1 MDTSEPMRPVRPGYR
16 LHRLEVLNWG
26 TFDSTSGSVF
36 SVTPEGRT
44 TLLVGQNG
52 SGKSTLVDAVLTLLV
67 PSGIRNY
74 NVAAGAR
81 KTERSERSYVR
92 GAYGRASDADQSA
105 ITQYLRPGNNHYSAI
120 LAVFTDEILDRSF
133 TVCQVLHQTADGGIE
148 KTFAIADSAR
158 RLSDDLSNI
167 RGADAVRSRLLECGY
182 KTTKK
187 YVEYNQWFARRTG
200 IRGKAMD
207 MFNQTVA
214 VKDIQSL
221 NDFIRNHM
229 LEAHD
234 WREKLQKLLAHFSEL
249 SAAHRE
255 LVRVRQAKEML
266 EPAERVGLEYQQQ
279 AGKLQRAERMLE
291 AADIYFRTQTLR
303 LYEPLL
309 LQSRKTLAD
318 TTATKQRLGEAF
330 QELVETIRG
339 LKNEIEQTG
348 GERLRLLPMLIS
360 HQQTAL
366 AAKRR
371 EYARFHAAVEG
382 CGLTDSA
389 SNIKRFEDIVA
400 QVREL
405 ANTANSKLASL
416 TTHQEDLLGRIGGLR
431 RELRDE
437 RGELEFLKSRQT
449 NLPAH
454 LAAMRERLCEDLQL
468 SEKEI
473 PFAAELIAVRGAD
486 RQWEAS
492 AEMVLR
498 SFALSLLVPEKYYR
512 RIRTYVEQNKMVDAA
527 GRGQRLVYLSIRPTV
542 DAAESGDRL
551 DARSLIRKLEYRP
564 GYDLT
569 AWVRGEIA
577 SRFDYMCCETL
588 EEFDQVSR
596 YAMTTNRHIKMGGQ
610 RHEKDDRPRAVDPR
624 NFVLGWDNR
633 EKRRAVAERIEQLE
647 TELGQLDQ
655 QLIVLSQQAEHNR
668 RILEASRIVLSFS
681 DFDAIDV
688 NSHMNEIASLE
699 REKTELENSNDAI
712 QALKRRL
719 QEVENQLGETQA
731 RRDQVVTQE
740 SDLQKQIAS
749 GESLMTRASK
759 KIEDARL
766 LGSLENAKLTFAE
779 LDVHFAE
786 PPLDIENLFVRE
798 TDFVT
803 ATSRR
808 ITLLR
813 DKLDPLAQQ
822 LVGLMGRY
830 LREFK
835 AGQND
840 LDARTDSLSS
850 FLEILEQIRNED
862 LPRHEKRFKD
872 RLNDKVSQ
880 EVALFH
886 ASLRSEAKQIEE
898 KIGQLNKALGELEY
912 QPGSF
917 MRLEPRPVKDREIL
931 DFQRSLR
938 ECLDDAMDGSDA
950 ANEARFLRIE
960 QLINRLSD
968 TEKTR
973 WRDKVIDVRRWF
985 DFAARE
991 VDRASD
997 NTLSYYEDS
1006 SGQSG
1011 GEKAKLA
1018 FTILV
1023 AAIAYQYDLDP
1034 TGRTPGKFHFVCVDE
1049 MFSKVD
1055 DRYAEYAMRL
1065 FEQFGLQVLIVAPL
1079 DAKARVTEPFVDCYL
1094 HVVKGAASN
1103 HSQIFSMTAREYE
1116 TVVGG
1121 FIDDVPKQ
1129 AAGKSGRRRRTTK

>member
-1 MDTSEPMRPVRPGYR
+1 MDTTEPLRPRRPGFR

-26 TFDSTSGSVF
+26 TFDSTSGTVF
-36 SVTPEGRT
+36 SATPEGRT

-74 NVAAGAR
+74 NVAAGAK

-92 GAYGRASDADQSA
+92 GAFGRASDADQSA
-105 ITQYLRPGNNHYSAI
+105 VTQYLRPGNNHFSAL
-120 LAVFTDEILDRSF
+120 LAVFTDETLGHSF

-148 KTFAIADSAR
+148 KTFAIADSER
-158 RLSDDLSNI
+158 RLSEDLSDI
-167 RGADAVRSRLLECGY
+167 KGADAVRARLLECGY

-187 YVEYNQWFARRTG
+187 YVEYSQWFARRTG
-200 IRGKAMD
+200 VRGKAMD

-249 SAAHRE
+249 STAHRE
-255 LVRVRQAKEML
+255 LVRVRHAKEML
-266 EPAERVGLEYQQQ
+266 EPVERVGVEYQQQ
-279 AGKLQRAERMLE
+279 AAKLHKAERMLE
-291 AADIYFRTQTLR
+291 AASVYFRAQTIK

-309 LQSRKTLAD
+309 VSSQKELTD
-318 TTATKQRLGEAF
+318 TTETKRRLSDTLLQLAES
-330 QELVETIRG
+330 IRG
-339 LKNEIEQTG
+339 IKNEIDQAG
-348 GERLRLLPMLIS
+348 GDRLRLLPMLIS

-366 AAKRR
+366 EAKRR
-371 EYARFHAAVEG
+371 EYSRFHAAVEL
-382 CGLTDSA
+382 CGVKEQATTEARFALVQQEARSLAEAASKKLETLTS
-389 SNIKRFEDIVA
+389 S
-400 QVREL
+400 
-405 ANTANSKLASL
+405 
-416 TTHQEDLLGRIGGLR
+416 QEDLLGRLGGLR
-431 RELRDE
+431 RDLREE
-437 RGELEFLKSRQT
+437 REELEFLKSRQT
-449 NLPAH
+449 NLPGH
-454 LAAMRERLCEDLQL
+454 LAALRARICEDLQL
-468 SEKEI
+468 AERDI
-473 PFAAELIAVRGAD
+473 PYAAELIAVRSD
-486 RQWEAS
+486 QRQWEAS
-492 AEMVLR
+492 IEMVLR
-498 SFALSLLVPEKYYR
+498 SFALSLLVPEKLYR
-512 RIRTYVEQNKMVDAA
+512 RIRAYVEQNRMVDAA
-527 GRGQRLVYLSIRPTV
+527 GRGQRLVYLSVKSRA
-542 DAAESGDRL
+542 DAIESGDRL
-551 DARSLIRKLEYRP
+551 DSRSLLRKLEYRP
-564 GYDLT
+564 GHDLT
-569 AWVRGEIA
+569 SWVRGEVA
-577 SRFDYMCCETL
+577 ARFDFVCCDTL
-588 EEFDQVSR
+588 SEFDQVPR
-596 YAMTTNRHIKMGGQ
+596 FAMTANRHVKMSGE
-610 RHEKDDRPRAVDPR
+610 RHEKDDRPRSVDPR

-633 EKRRAVAERIEQLE
+633 EKRRVVAQHIVDLEAEISQLND
-647 TELGQLDQ
+647 QLSN
-655 QLIVLSQQAEHNR
+655 LSKQAEECR
-668 RILEASRIVLSFS
+668 RVIEGSRITLSFT

-688 NSHMNEIASLE
+688 NSHLKEIASLE
-699 REKTELENSNDAI
+699 REKAELENSNDAI
-712 QALKRRL
+712 QALKQRL
-719 QEVENQLGETQA
+719 QEVEKQVAETQA
-731 RRDQVVTQE
+731 RRDQTVTRE

-749 GESLMTRASK
+749 GENLITQARK

-766 LGSLENAKLTFAE
+766 LGTLESSQLVFSE
-779 LDVHFAE
+779 LDAQFAD
-786 PPLDIENLFVRE
+786 PPLDAENIFLRE
-798 TDFVT
+798 TEFVT
-803 ATSRR
+803 ATSRS
-808 ITLLR
+808 IAIMR

-835 AGQND
+835 EGQAD

-850 FLEILEQIRNED
+850 FMEILHQIREED

-886 ASLRSEAKQIEE
+886 AQLRTEAKQIEE
-898 KIGQLNKALGELEY
+898 KIAQLNKALGELEY
-912 QPGSF
+912 QPGTF
-917 MRLEPRPVKDREIL
+917 MRLEPRAVKDREII

-938 ECLDDAMDGSDA
+938 ECLDDAIDASDA
-950 ANEARFLRIE
+950 ANEARFIRIE
-960 QLINRLSD
+960 ALIQRLSN
-968 TEKTR
+968 TESTR

-991 VDRASD
+991 VRRESD
-997 NTLSYYEDS
+997 ETVSYYEDS

-1094 HVVKGAASN
+1094 HVVKDPQTSR
-1103 HSQIFSMTAREYE
+1103 SQIYSMTAREYE

-1121 FIDDVPKQ
+1121 FVDEPSAKP
-1129 AAGKSGRRRRTTK
+1129 AKRRKRVSK

>member
-1 MDTSEPMRPVRPGYR
+1 MDTTEPLRPRRPGYR

-26 TFDSTSGSVF
+26 TFDSTSGTVF
-36 SVTPEGRT
+36 SATPEGRT

-74 NVAAGAR
+74 NVAAGAK

-105 ITQYLRPGNNHYSAI
+105 ITQYLRPGNNHFSAL
-120 LAVFTDEILDRSF
+120 LAVFTDETLNRSF
-133 TVCQVLHQTADGGIE
+133 TVCQVLHQTTDGGID
-148 KTFAIADSAR
+148 KTFAIADTAR
-158 RLSDDLSNI
+158 RLSEDLSDI
-167 RGADAVRSRLLECGY
+167 QRADAVRARLLECGY

-187 YVEYNQWFARRTG
+187 YIEYSQWFARRTG
-200 IRGKAMD
+200 VRGKAMD

-229 LEAHD
+229 LESHD
-234 WREKLQKLLAHFSEL
+234 WREKLQKLLSHFGEL
-249 SAAHRE
+249 STAHRE
-255 LVRVRQAKEML
+255 LVRVRHAKEML
-266 EPAERVGLEYQQQ
+266 EPIERIGADYQQQ
-279 AGKLQRAERMLE
+279 SAKLVRAERMLE
-291 AADIYFRTQTLR
+291 AASIYFRTQTLR

-309 LQSRKTLAD
+309 VTSQKELGEAAD
-318 TTATKQRLGEAF
+318 AKQRLS
-330 QELVETIRG
+330 ETLNQLTENIRG
-339 LKNEIEQTG
+339 IKNEIDQAG
-348 GERLRLLPMLIS
+348 GERLRQLPMLIQ

-366 AAKRR
+366 DGKRR
-371 EYARFHAAVEG
+371 EYSRFHAAANV
-382 CGLTDSA
+382 CGIQDQATSEQRFAAIQKQTAQLA
-389 SNIKRFEDIVA
+389 SDA
-400 QVREL
+400 Q
-405 ANTANSKLASL
+405 SKLASL
-416 TTHQEDLLGRIGGLR
+416 ASSQEELLGQLGSLR
-431 RELRDE
+431 RDLRDE
-437 RGELEFLKSRQT
+437 REEFEFLKSRQT
-449 NLPAH
+449 NLPGH
-454 LAAMRERLCEDLQL
+454 LATLRQRMCEDLQL
-468 SEKEI
+468 SERDI
-473 PFAAELIAVRGAD
+473 PFAAELISVRSD
-486 RQWEAS
+486 QRQWEAS

-498 SFALSLLVPEKYYR
+498 SFALSLLVPDKFYR
-512 RIRTYVEQNKMVDAA
+512 RIRSYVEQNKMVDAA
-527 GRGQRLVYLSIRPTV
+527 GRGQRLVYLSVKPI
-542 DAAESGDRL
+542 AESFGSGDRL
-551 DARSLIRKLEYRP
+551 DSRSLLRKLEYRP
-564 GYDLT
+564 GHDLT
-569 AWVRGEIA
+569 SWVRGEVA
-577 SRFDYMCCETL
+577 SRFDFVCCETL
-588 EEFDQVSR
+588 AEFDQVPR
-596 YAMTTNRHIKMGGQ
+596 FAMTINRHLKMGGE

-633 EKRRAVAERIEQLE
+633 EKRQVVAQRIVDLE
-647 TELGQLDQ
+647 AQIAIVNQ
-655 QLIVLSQQAEHNR
+655 QLSAINKQADDCR
-668 RILEASRIVLSFS
+668 QWIEASRIILGFA
-681 DFDAIDV
+681 DFDSLDV
-688 NSHMNEIASLE
+688 NQHVQEIAALE
-699 REKTELENSNDAI
+699 REKAELENSSDAI
-712 QALKRRL
+712 QALKGRL
-719 QEVENQLGETQA
+719 REVEVQLADTQV
-731 RRDQVVTQE
+731 RRDQMVTRE
-740 SDLQKQIAS
+740 SDLRKQIAS
-749 GESLMTRASK
+749 GENLISQARK

-766 LGSLENAKLTFAE
+766 LDTLDAAQLVFGE
-779 LDVHFAE
+779 LDAQFAE
-786 PPLDIENLFVRE
+786 PPLDVENLFVRE
-798 TDFVT
+798 TEFVT
-803 ATSRR
+803 VTSRNIALMR
-808 ITLLR
+808 E
-813 DKLDPLAQQ
+813 KLDPLAQQ

-835 AGQND
+835 EGQAD

-850 FLEILEQIRNED
+850 FLEILHQIREED

-886 ASLRSEAKQIEE
+886 AELRSEAKQIEE

-912 QPGSF
+912 QPNTF
-917 MRLEPRPVKDREIL
+917 MRLEPRPVKDREII

-938 ECLDDAMDGSDA
+938 ECLDDAMDASDA
-950 ANEARFLRIE
+950 ANEARFVRIE
-960 QLINRLSD
+960 ALINRLSNP
-968 TEKTR
+968 ESTR

-991 VDRASD
+991 VHRDSD
-997 NTLSYYEDS
+997 ETVSYYEDS

-1094 HVVKGAASN
+1094 HVVKDASTSK
-1103 HSQIFSMTAREYE
+1103 SQIYSMTAREYE

-1121 FIDDVPKQ
+1121 FVDEPR
-1129 AAGKSGRRRRTTK
+1129 GRGSRKR